1 MNNDERM
8 LIFVDKLIQ
17 ELISNKSY
25 ISEFKDLKTLRI
37 HIRQKLKEFSDDV
50 EESN

>member
-8 LIFVDKLIQ
+8 LIFVDKLTQ

-25 ISEFKDLKTLRI
+25 ISEFKDLKTLRV
-37 HIRQKLKEFSDDV
+37 HIRQKLKEFSEDV
-50 EESN
+50 EELK